1 MKKIERSQ
9 HVSDWI
15 WKSLGSQPSCLKNK
29 TTKTHVTKERENK
42 CEKVGDLQVQSW
54 EWWGEPREV
63 ADMQP
68 SRAWY
73 GPKGGRGG
81 GYVADHGEHMLA
93 WAHEI
98 GLTCDV
104 IHMHGCNGLKKCGSK
119 LQWISQAERVTIRN
133 YMVLYF
139 YVNKSI
145 IFHQEE

>member
-81 GYVADHGEHMLA
+81 VCGGPWGLMSMAMGMGSTCLHGLMRLGWHAMSSICTGATGWKNVGPSYNESPKRSVLLF
-93 WAHEI
+93 EI
-98 GLTCDV
+98 TWC
-104 IHMHGCNGLKKCGSK
+104 
-119 LQWISQAERVTIRN
+119 
-133 YMVLYF
+133 Y
-139 YVNKSI
+139 
-145 IFHQEE
+145 IFM